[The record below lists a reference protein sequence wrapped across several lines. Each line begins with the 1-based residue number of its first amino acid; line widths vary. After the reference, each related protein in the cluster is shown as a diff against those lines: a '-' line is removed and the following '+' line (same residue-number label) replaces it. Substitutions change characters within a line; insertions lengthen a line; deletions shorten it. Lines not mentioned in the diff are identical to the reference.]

1 MLTKVKTATLSG
13 VRGYPV
19 TVETDIHRG
28 MPGFN
33 IVGLAD
39 TTIREASQRIRPAIM
54 NCGYRFPNEKV
65 TVNLVPAAKP
75 KEGSHF
81 DLPIALGIIMLS
93 QEMVEQ
99 DEAVLERPD
108 LSETAFLGEI
118 SLDGC
123 INSVRG
129 VLPLAM
135 ALRSSGIKNI
145 VLPADNAEE
154 AAILEDVNIF
164 PVENLGEAVDF
175 VFGFVK
181 PERYIGKKNQVYER
195 KECPDFAQVIG
206 QESVKR
212 AIVIGAAGNHGMLM
226 MGSPGCGKTMM
237 AKCIPG
243 ILPELSYEEKLE
255 ITGIYSVAGLL
266 SQDQPI
272 ITQRPFRSPH
282 HTITQT
288 GLLGGG
294 AKPRPGELSL
304 AHRGVLF
311 LDELGEFDA
320 RVIDAMRQPV
330 EDGIIRINRNL
341 EEVVFPSGVMLVI
354 AANPCKCGNLW
365 DERKICTCTT
375 KQIDSH
381 RRKLMGPF
389 ADRVDMHIKV
399 NPVDKEKLETMKEYG
414 WESTASMR
422 EKIVGARK
430 IQEQRYRGLA
440 YSSNGELDEKG
451 ISQFCRLDEKCHSMM
466 TAAYDRLGLSM
477 RGYNKILKIARTI
490 ADLAAEE
497 NIRQD
502 HVAEALMYR
511 IDSEMQ

>member
-19 TVETDIHRG
+19 TVETDLHRG

-39 TTIREASQRIRPAIM
+39 TTIREATQRIKPAIM
-54 NCGYRFPNEKV
+54 NCGFRFPNERV

-81 DLPIALGIIMLS
+81 DLPIALGIMMLG
-93 QEMVEQ
+93 EE
-99 DEAVLERPD
+99 VLEM
-108 LSETAFLGEI
+108 ENTAFLGEV
-118 SLDGC
+118 SLDGRV
-123 INSVRG
+123 NPVRG
-129 VLPLAM
+129 ALPLAM
-135 ALRSSGIKNI
+135 SLRSAGIKNI
-145 VLPADNAEE
+145 VLPAGNAEE
-154 AAILEDVNIF
+154 AAILEDVNIL
-164 PVENLGEAVDF
+164 PVNHLKEAVDH
-175 VFGFVK
+175 VSG
-181 PERYIGKKNQVYER
+181 ERRLQIYKRKNNSAGGAIA
-195 KECPDFAQVIG
+195 CPDFAQVIG

-237 AKCIPG
+237 ARCIPG
-243 ILPELSYEEKLE
+243 ILPELTYEEKLE

-266 SQDQPI
+266 SDEHPI
-272 ITQRPFRSPH
+272 VQQRPFRSPH

-288 GLLGGG
+288 GLIGGG

-304 AHRGVLF
+304 AHRGVIF

-330 EDGIIRINRNL
+330 EEGLIRINRNL
-341 EEVVFPSGVMLVI
+341 EEVIFPSRVMVVI

-365 DERKICTCTT
+365 DERKLCTCTP
-375 KQIDSH
+375 KQIESH

-389 ADRVDMHIKV
+389 ADRIDMHIRV
-399 NPVDKEKLETMKEYG
+399 NPVDKDRLNELKSGGK
-414 WESTASMR
+414 WESTDSMR
-422 EKIVGARK
+422 RKVVAARRM
-430 IQEQRYRGLA
+430 QEERYSGLR
-440 YSSNGELDEKG
+440 YSCNGELDEEG
-451 ISQFCRLDEKCHSMM
+451 IKRYCSLDEESHSMM
-466 TAAYDRLGLSM
+466 VSAYERLNLSM

-490 ADLAAEE
+490 ADLDRKERIE
-497 NIRQD
+497 QF
-502 HVAEALMYR
+502 HVAEALMFR
-511 IDSEMQ
+511 IDSDMQ